1 MFWMHEAKIT
11 SKKTIWN
18 SKYSVIQLNQLWAE
32 VSGEEAVGEKERDS
46 GEKDFAIIFIICGKY
61 WLSIERLIAEEKLQ
75 VWKCPCL

>member
-1 MFWMHEAKIT
+1 MHEAKIT

-32 VSGEEAVGEKERDS
+32 VSGEEAVGEKERVS
-46 GEKDFAIIFIICGKY
+46 VEKDFAIIFIICGKC
-61 WLSIERLIAEEKLQ
+61 WLSIEQLIAEEKLQ